1 MGGLGA
7 LASEIDG
14 RVAFVEMEGLSF
26 VPDGTWLFAL
36 VPPSAEALGYCLSSL
51 WDYGL

>member
-7 LASEIDG
+7 LASEIDW
-14 RVAFVEMEGLSF
+14 RVEFVEMEGLSF

-36 VPPSAEALGYCLSSL
+36 VPPSEALGYCLSSL